1 MQPYANFREQFLSNE
16 RLLRKKRF
24 IVNLCLSSS
33 AQILVEVYNFWCM
46 KAPRKRLISIY
57 VKKKKWKWN
66 IWQCLMGETLLTSSK
81 VKIRLTRKK
90 NSIPRSGCS
99 ALHGVN
105 PNFKKATMKKYRS
118 FRATTFQSGK
128 AHLEKFDWKI
138 AKSLSLSETKE
149 LWKLY
154 IHFNYVLGRMSTR
167 YAILRYAILITYCL
181 LGASAPRVFKWQ

>member
-1 MQPYANFREQFLSNE
+1 MRTFVSSSSPMKDFWE
-16 RLLRKKRF
+16 KKRF

-46 KAPRKRLISIY
+46 KAPTKRLISIY

-105 PNFKKATMKKYRS
+105 PNFKKRSIKTEKNKKVPCLYFDNTS
-118 FRATTFQSGK
+118 FILRDFFETKYTSST
-128 AHLEKFDWKI
+128 L
-138 AKSLSLSETKE
+138 LSLKRNAFFR
-149 LWKLY
+149 K
-154 IHFNYVLGRMSTR
+154 STSN
-167 YAILRYAILITYCL
+167 ILLSLHINT
-181 LGASAPRVFKWQ
+181 